1 MNNNCFRLSSICDIV
16 NKKRI
21 YKMFVPYDDIYTII
35 CDKST
40 NLFLYDENMILLKSG
55 NKIEINL
62 TTNQIIFL
70 DVCTE
75 EEMLIFV
82 DCVCKK
88 HNIELPYQPLKT
100 NNLIKNEFEPCEI
113 IYTKRDDNNGLY
125 VNCNNPEKI
134 SLDEINTVLTAQDV
148 SNKDVFF
155 TFEHNNYDGN
165 PYYYG
170 YRVTNNGNEDIYVTI
185 KNIGYHIDGPGSWL
199 GENEWIQFYNT
210 KFISDTTK
218 YTISQKNNY
227 DAYVGFCNTYEPS
240 NNKPITYRIPSKK
253 YIYVIGG
260 TTKDSYNNINVFD
273 TANKKICGGCTNA
286 AVLFSVAGEN
296 AYGSFMLYDDDNANK
311 INSSNYVK
319 KNEIYG
325 YISHKENNDSFG
337 CQYAGYDN
345 CHGVVDAQFNWTFD
359 DNTITDYLPVKF
371 QNKHF
376 AEDTKGIPYSE
387 IKFKEPLIFENNKE
401 WITHL
406 SPNNDS
412 NIIGTDM
419 TNYITI
425 DHFSKKPIC
434 IDINHYDGRGK
445 TPNIGNWMVDYIE
458 SFTLTNKGNKT
469 RTVTYNINFRGALLA
484 FIRNEQGLICDSYT
498 PKYCISIP
506 TSDYGDEITDTFSYS
521 IEIPSNT
528 TVKFYVNYNLLAN
541 SYGCVKHSVSL
552 K

>member
-218 YTISQKNNY
+218 YTISQKIIMMLMSDFVIYMNHQIINQL
-227 DAYVGFCNTYEPS
+227 
-240 NNKPITYRIPSKK
+240 PI
-253 YIYVIGG
+253 
-260 TTKDSYNNINVFD
+260 
-273 TANKKICGGCTNA
+273 
-286 AVLFSVAGEN
+286 
-296 AYGSFMLYDDDNANK
+296 
-311 INSSNYVK
+311 
-319 KNEIYG
+319 
-325 YISHKENNDSFG
+325 
-337 CQYAGYDN
+337 
-345 CHGVVDAQFNWTFD
+345 
-359 DNTITDYLPVKF
+359 DYLVK
-371 QNKHF
+371 
-376 AEDTKGIPYSE
+376 
-387 IKFKEPLIFENNKE
+387 
-401 WITHL
+401 
-406 SPNNDS
+406 
-412 NIIGTDM
+412 NIYM
-419 TNYITI
+419 
-425 DHFSKKPIC
+425 
-434 IDINHYDGRGK
+434 
-445 TPNIGNWMVDYIE
+445 
-458 SFTLTNKGNKT
+458 L
-469 RTVTYNINFRGALLA
+469 
-484 FIRNEQGLICDSYT
+484 
-498 PKYCISIP
+498 
-506 TSDYGDEITDTFSYS
+506 
-521 IEIPSNT
+521 
-528 TVKFYVNYNLLAN
+528 
-541 SYGCVKHSVSL
+541 
-552 K
+552 